1 MKMFKLESKNINRSL
16 KRALVVAVGMIA
28 LNNAQAQ
35 NKVFPKIFD
44 KVQAYNEKATKLAND
59 LEYRANQ
66 RDYAK
71 YITGRVGANTERLV
85 GPAVNVVGRLIGGI
99 AKKKNKTQQVE
110 NATTQD
116 YTYETEQR
124 GSNNAGEFSYE
135 TNSSVGRSNDQSA
148 GHSMGAAQ
156 ESGGATELSVDQII
170 KGLNGRRQAVEA
182 TKKELRGGA
191 AASETSS
198 QNTTTKAVKK
208 NNSKK
213 ATAAGLY
220 KEMKSRGF

>member
-1 MKMFKLESKNINRSL
+1 MKMFKLESKNVNRNL
-16 KRALVVAVGMIA
+16 KRALVIAVGMIA

-35 NKVFPKIFD
+35 NKVLPQIFD

-110 NATTQD
+110 NSETQGF
-116 YTYETEQR
+116 TYGVEQR
-124 GSNNAGEFSYE
+124 GGNNAGEVRYE
-135 TNSSVGRSNDQSA
+135 TNSSVGRSDDQAA
-148 GHSMGAAQ
+148 GQSRGAVQ
-156 ESGGATELSVDQII
+156 ESGGVTELSVDQII
-170 KGLNGRRQAVEA
+170 KELNGRRQAVEA
-182 TKKELRGGA
+182 TKKELSGGA
-191 AASETSS
+191 ATSRTSS
-198 QNTTTKAVKK
+198 KSTTTKAAKK
-208 NNSKK
+208 DSSKK
-213 ATAAGLY
+213 VAAAELY
-220 KEMKSRGF
+220 KEMKNRGF